1 MRELIIP
8 SRHAELERVLTFV
21 EAYVADHELGDD
33 MLDRLMLLG
42 SEAATNAMEHGNQY
56 NEAKAVRLKLWKE
69 GDRVVMTVQDEGDG
83 FVPEDEANNPLTPEN
98 LLEDHGRGLFL
109 MREMATALE
118 YEDDGRRVRM
128 EFAV

>member
-1 MRELIIP
+1 M
-8 SRHAELERVLTFV
+8 LTFV

-56 NEAKAVRLKLWKE
+56 DEAKAVRLKLWKE